1 MIKKMAMFALILG
14 LFITNS
20 IVVLASSEIANET
33 LDEKKIKYVVEAFF
47 DKYENISYD
56 NEQTKLIEDIIEL
69 SSTEVT
75 HKMEDRQVY
84 SYARSYLELVDM
96 MLQRRKC
103 IKELSDIDL
112 TEYNK
117 KLSFSYNKIDINEKK
132 AEVQVEV
139 MKSWNYIFSP
149 DIISSATDDYV
160 FCLDKESENWKI
172 TLVKGITDTIEDD
185 NINNMDDEISPYQK
199 EQYINQLKKQYST
212 LRKRNNNNK
221 IGWMLSPYSYDEKT
235 RGSSGNYNG
244 GNASRY
250 ALDHALN
257 PSSDYTYFSK
267 DCTNFISQC
276 LYAGGIKQHVGTV
289 YSDTCWFYKT
299 STNRSSSWTGANEF
313 YRYVNS
319 GVSKINKSNA
329 SWESA
334 QIGDIIQMMS
344 SGKAYHSLIVSG
356 VAYSSYGRSDLL
368 VCAHTNNRRHVSL
381 NEYYSGSKVYH
392 HIIGNK

>member
-1 MIKKMAMFALILG
+1 MIKKMVMFALILG

-139 MKSWNYIFSP
+139 M
-149 DIISSATDDYV
+149 
-160 FCLDKESENWKI
+160 
-172 TLVKGITDTIEDD
+172 
-185 NINNMDDEISPYQK
+185 
-199 EQYINQLKKQYST
+199 
-212 LRKRNNNNK
+212 
-221 IGWMLSPYSYDEKT
+221 
-235 RGSSGNYNG
+235 
-244 GNASRY
+244 
-250 ALDHALN
+250 
-257 PSSDYTYFSK
+257 
-267 DCTNFISQC
+267 
-276 LYAGGIKQHVGTV
+276 
-289 YSDTCWFYKT
+289 
-299 STNRSSSWTGANEF
+299 
-313 YRYVNS
+313 
-319 GVSKINKSNA
+319 
-329 SWESA
+329 
-334 QIGDIIQMMS
+334 
-344 SGKAYHSLIVSG
+344 
-356 VAYSSYGRSDLL
+356 
-368 VCAHTNNRRHVSL
+368 
-381 NEYYSGSKVYH
+381 
-392 HIIGNK
+392 

>member
-1 MIKKMAMFALILG
+1 MIKKMVMFALILG

-212 LRKRNNNNK
+212 LRKRNNK
-221 IGWMLSPYSYDEKT
+221 
-235 RGSSGNYNG
+235 
-244 GNASRY
+244 
-250 ALDHALN
+250 
-257 PSSDYTYFSK
+257 
-267 DCTNFISQC
+267 
-276 LYAGGIKQHVGTV
+276 
-289 YSDTCWFYKT
+289 
-299 STNRSSSWTGANEF
+299 
-313 YRYVNS
+313 
-319 GVSKINKSNA
+319 
-329 SWESA
+329 
-334 QIGDIIQMMS
+334 
-344 SGKAYHSLIVSG
+344 
-356 VAYSSYGRSDLL
+356 
-368 VCAHTNNRRHVSL
+368 RHHQNV
-381 NEYYSGSKVYH
+381 
-392 HIIGNK
+392 

>member
-1 MIKKMAMFALILG
+1 
-14 LFITNS
+14 
-20 IVVLASSEIANET
+20 
-33 LDEKKIKYVVEAFF
+33 
-47 DKYENISYD
+47 
-56 NEQTKLIEDIIEL
+56 
-69 SSTEVT
+69 
-75 HKMEDRQVY
+75 
-84 SYARSYLELVDM
+84 
-96 MLQRRKC
+96 
-103 IKELSDIDL
+103 
-112 TEYNK
+112 
-117 KLSFSYNKIDINEKK
+117 
-132 AEVQVEV
+132 
-139 MKSWNYIFSP
+139 MK
-149 DIISSATDDYV
+149 
-160 FCLDKESENWKI
+160 
-172 TLVKGITDTIEDD
+172 
-185 NINNMDDEISPYQK
+185 
-199 EQYINQLKKQYST
+199 
-212 LRKRNNNNK
+212 
-221 IGWMLSPYSYDEKT
+221 KT